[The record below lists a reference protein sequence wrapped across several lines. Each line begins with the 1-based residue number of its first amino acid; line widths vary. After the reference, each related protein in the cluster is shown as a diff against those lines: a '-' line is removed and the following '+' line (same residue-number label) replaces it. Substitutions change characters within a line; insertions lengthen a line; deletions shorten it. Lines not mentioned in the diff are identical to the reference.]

1 MPLTQTLRTTP
12 SHSQKPI
19 TSMFLTSTWH
29 TQNLLSHSHQYPRTR
44 PIPVR
49 GILRLHTI
57 FQHLRTSTISCRRL
71 RIHRKLTTPTTS
83 LSRAHPYLRL
93 RAQNPAS
100 RYISTLS
107 FLLKRLPGCGFCP
120 PPGSLHHLDMYYL
133 VPVFA
138 AGSGPGIHSKPRH
151 FLQVQWTAH
160 PRNGEPQAPCVQ
172 CYKAHM
178 KQARSPVLLVRE
190 WKGHN
195 LRPHPRMPRDPPWY
209 IPYAPLIILT
219 LVFQGHKRTTHS
231 LSPTLEV
238 MGNLYKPWRVVPICF
253 SERTTLRSNV
263 KDRVSLY
270 ISLGILHGTNVTFLH
285 QQMQRLPPPL
295 PLHQHLPI
303 LQVNTMQIYRSTS
316 RQQGFRRIPL
326 LYRHPSTQ
334 SCAKSQVRTRGS
346 SQQQHFA
353 SPRLPQSPGKGK
365 RGP

>member
-107 FLLKRLPGCGFCP
+107 FLLKCLPGCGFCP

-238 MGNLYKPWRVVPICF
+238 MSNLYKPWRVVPICF
-253 SERTTLRSNV
+253 SERTTLRSDVNRVRSISRLIYYMVLMSLFFISRRNV
-263 KDRVSLY
+263 YLHRCRCINICPSCKSIPCRSTAVHPGNRVSAG
-270 ISLGILHGTNVTFLH
+270 SLL
-285 QQMQRLPPPL
+285 
-295 PLHQHLPI
+295 
-303 LQVNTMQIYRSTS
+303 STATLL
-316 RQQGFRRIPL
+316 RRAAPN
-326 LYRHPSTQ
+326 R
-334 SCAKSQVRTRGS
+334 K
-346 SQQQHFA
+346 
-353 SPRLPQSPGKGK
+353 
-365 RGP
+365 